1 MPIERFLFDM
11 VDGQPVEG
19 FTLSAGGLE
28 ATVIAHGARLVRMM
42 VPDRDGRTADVVLG
56 FDRLAGY
63 LASDAY
69 FGATCGRY
77 GNRIGG
83 AAFTLDG
90 VRHALSV
97 NEPPNHLHGGA
108 DGFDR
113 RIWRAVVEEAD
124 NAVTFM
130 LVSPDGDQ
138 GYPGTLTATTRYRLT
153 ADGVLDIEMTAA
165 SDRPTVVN
173 LVHHSYWNLG
183 GHGSGSGLGDVR
195 GHRLAVRGGFT
206 TPVGPDL
213 IPTGEVRPV
222 DGTAFDLRG
231 GIDLG
236 GVDLGAALERAGG
249 FGFDHNWCLEGPAG
263 TLRPAAWL
271 EHPASGRRM
280 ELETDQPGLQV
291 YSGGYLG
298 ARSGG
303 QVVGKGGQTYG
314 PFAGLALETQ
324 RFPGSPNIGHFP
336 SARLDPGETR
346 RHTMRLRF
354 LTA

>member
-1 MPIERFLFDM
+1 MPIESFLFDM

-19 FTLSAGGLE
+19 FVLSAGGLE

-90 VRHALSV
+90 VRYALSA

-113 RIWRAVVEEAD
+113 RVWRAAVEEAD

-183 GHGSGSGLGDVR
+183 GHGPAPDLGDVR
-195 GHRLAVRGGFT
+195 GHRLAVHGGFT

-231 GIDLG
+231 IDFG

-263 TLRPAAWL
+263 ELRPAAWL

-291 YSGGYLG
+291 YSGGYIG
-298 ARSGG
+298 ATSGG
-303 QVVGKGGQTYG
+303 QVVGKGGRTYG

-324 RFPGSPNIGHFP
+324 RFPGSPNIGHFS

-354 LTA
+354 LTV

>member
-1 MPIERFLFDM
+1 MPIESFLFDTH
-11 VDGQPVEG
+11 DGRPVEG

-28 ATVIAHGARLVRMM
+28 ATVVAHGARLVRMM
-42 VPDRDGRTADVVLG
+42 VPDRGGTAADVVLG

-90 VRHALSV
+90 VRYGLAV
-97 NEPPNHLHGGA
+97 NEPPNQLHGGP

-113 RIWRAVVEEAD
+113 RIWQASVEPAD
-124 NAVTFM
+124 TAVTFT

-138 GYPGTLTATTRYRLT
+138 GYPGTLTASTRYRLT
-153 ADGVLDIEMTAA
+153 ADGVLDIVMTAVT
-165 SDRPTVVN
+165 DRPTVVN

-183 GHGSGSGLGDVR
+183 GHGSGDVR

-222 DGTAFDLRG
+222 DGTPFDLRG
-231 GIDLG
+231 VDLRG
-236 GVDLGAALERAGG
+236 ADLGAALEAVGG

-263 TLRPAAWL
+263 ELRPVAVL
-271 EHPASGRRM
+271 EHPGSGRRL
-280 ELETDQPGLQV
+280 ELATDQPGLQV
-291 YSGGYLG
+291 YGGGYIG

-303 QVVGKGGQTYG
+303 QVAGKGGQTYG

-346 RHTMRLRF
+346 RHHMRLHF
-354 LTA
+354 LAA